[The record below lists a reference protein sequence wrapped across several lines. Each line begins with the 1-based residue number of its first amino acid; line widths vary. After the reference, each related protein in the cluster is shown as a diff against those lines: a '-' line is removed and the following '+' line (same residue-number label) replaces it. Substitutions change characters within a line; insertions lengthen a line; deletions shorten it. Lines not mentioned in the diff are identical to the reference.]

1 MRLLL
6 LLLLGVAV
14 ALDYEAVL
22 RKEEALISQAQRL
35 YDSLQSMK

>member
-1 MRLLL
+1 MRLL
-6 LLLLGVAV
+6 LLLLGVAA